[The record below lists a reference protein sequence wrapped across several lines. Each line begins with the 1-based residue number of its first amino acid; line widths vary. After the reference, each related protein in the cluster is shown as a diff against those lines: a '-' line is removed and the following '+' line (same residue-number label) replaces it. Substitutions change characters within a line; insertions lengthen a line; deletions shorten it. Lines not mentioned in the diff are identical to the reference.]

1 MKSYMPHGTY
11 LRIIFYLYNT
21 LQYVWVLVFPNNTI
35 IFKVVT
41 GVMLAKFHRVVSSH
55 VKVCKSAFEIQY
67 IINLT

>member
-1 MKSYMPHGTY
+1 MPHGTY

-41 GVMLAKFHRVVSSH
+41 GVMLAKCYRVVSSH
-55 VKVCKSAFEIQY
+55 VKVCKSAFDIQY